1 MSVAGEV
8 ELPAVPAD
16 IMRPANTGDATVS
29 NSHTS
34 VESAASTP
42 LILIPGVNELAPIAL
57 GHLNRIV
64 TPFDGPRIRTTND
77 AQTQIVD
84 NVVYLATDNDTPVA
98 LYITPADTEQP
109 ALSLTLVPKRIPPR
123 ELTLRLAEG
132 YQPVR
137 ITTAKAARWETA
149 DTYTDT
155 LRALFRALA
164 LNVLP
169 PGYGLRPV
177 QTGEHIPH
185 CFQPGSR
192 FDFTGGQVLT
202 GHHFT
207 AYVGVVRSFAE
218 RLLALKAVSCHSPS
232 MAAGAFWPKETL
244 LPGEQTEV
252 FIVMRK
258 AKEADATVTRPSLLP
273 GGQP

>member
-57 GHLNRIV
+57 GHLNRII
-64 TPFDGPRIRTTND
+64 TPFDGLRIRTTSD

-98 LYITPADTEQP
+98 LYITPADAEQP

-123 ELTLRLAEG
+123 ELTLRLAEDH
-132 YQPVR
+132 QPVR
-137 ITTAKAARWETA
+137 TTTAKAARWETA
-149 DTYTDT
+149 DAYTDT
-155 LRALFRALA
+155 L
-164 LNVLP
+164 
-169 PGYGLRPV
+169 
-177 QTGEHIPH
+177 TGI
-185 CFQPGSR
+185 
-192 FDFTGGQVLT
+192 
-202 GHHFT
+202 
-207 AYVGVVRSFAE
+207 
-218 RLLALKAVSCHSPS
+218 VSCIGFKRLTPRL
-232 MAAGAFWPKETL
+232 WPAPGTDRGTYSTL
-244 LPGEQTEV
+244 FSTGCPV
-252 FIVMRK
+252 
-258 AKEADATVTRPSLLP
+258 
-273 GGQP
+273 